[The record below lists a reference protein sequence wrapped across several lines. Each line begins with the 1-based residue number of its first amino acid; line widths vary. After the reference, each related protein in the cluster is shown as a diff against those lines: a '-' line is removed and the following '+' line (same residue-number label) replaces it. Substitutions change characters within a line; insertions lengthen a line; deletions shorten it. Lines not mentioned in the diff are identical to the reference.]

1 VNGPLHVLVVDMN
14 VGFSERG
21 ALSSP
26 RVGAIVP
33 DMADFLRSL
42 PPRHHLSAAGTGSEV
57 VFIGDSHR
65 PGDPE
70 LARFPEHCMER
81 SGEDGIRPELI
92 RACEAAGIVSV
103 IHHKKEHDGF
113 IVDDAAPSKSFI
125 GSDGGRRSCFRL
137 DSLTADS
144 DEWVVVGCVTDIC
157 VDINVGALVMRG
169 KRVTVVRSLIET
181 YDLPLEKCRELGL
194 PDHAA
199 HDADKIN
206 EFWFGHRFPAL
217 WGARVVGDWR
227 ELL

>member
-1 VNGPLHVLVVDMN
+1 MSEPLHVLVVDMS

-33 DMADFLRSL
+33 EMAEFLRSL
-42 PPRHHLSAAGTGSEV
+42 PPAHHLSDGGAGSEV
-57 VFIGDSHR
+57 VFIGDLHR

-70 LARFPEHCMER
+70 LTRFPEHCMER
-81 SGEDGIRPELI
+81 SGEDAIRPELI
-92 RACEAAGIVSV
+92 LACAAAGIVPA
-103 IHHKKEHDGF
+103 IHYKKEHDGF
-113 IVDDAAPSKSFI
+113 VDDAGPYLQSAI
-125 GSDGGRRSCFRL
+125 DRRSCFRL
-137 DSLTADS
+137 DCLTKDS

-157 VDINVGALVMRG
+157 VDLNVGALVMRG
-169 KRVTVVRSLIET
+169 KRVTVVRSLIDT
-181 YDLPLEKCRELGL
+181 YDLPLERCRELGL

-199 HDADKIN
+199 HDADRIN

-217 WGARVVGDWR
+217 WGARVAADWR

>member
-1 VNGPLHVLVVDMN
+1 MSGPLHVLVVDMN

-21 ALSSP
+21 ALYSP

-33 DMADFLRSL
+33 SMADFLRSL
-42 PPRHHLSAAGTGSEV
+42 PPAHHLSGDAGSEV
-57 VFIGDSHR
+57 IFIGDSHR

-81 SGEDGIRPELI
+81 SGEDAIRPELI
-92 RACEAAGIVSV
+92 RACAVAGINPA
-103 IHHKKEHDGF
+103 IHYKKEHCGF
-113 IVDDAAPSKSFI
+113 VDDDVIQRRSCI
-125 GSDGGRRSCFRL
+125 GSDGGCRSRF
-137 DSLTADS
+137 SLNALTKDS
-144 DEWVVVGCVTDIC
+144 DEWIVVGCVTDIC

-181 YDLPLEKCRELGL
+181 YDLPLETCRAMGL

>member
-1 VNGPLHVLVVDMN
+1 MSGPLHVLVVDMN

-33 DMADFLRSL
+33 GMADFLRSL
-42 PPRHHLSAAGTGSEV
+42 PPGSKV
-57 VFIGDSHR
+57 VFIGDRHQR
-65 PGDPE
+65 GDTE
-70 LARFPEHCMER
+70 LARFPEHCMEE
-81 SGEDGIRPELI
+81 SGEDGIRQELI
-92 RACEAAGIVSV
+92 GACLGLAPGQTPTAGAATGVGFAILY
-103 IHHKKEHDGF
+103 KKEHDGF
-113 IVDDAAPSKSFI
+113 VGGYHHANALTKVIHPDL
-125 GSDGGRRSCFRL
+125 DGFVAESE
-137 DSLTADS
+137 
-144 DEWVVVGCVTDIC
+144 EWVVVGCVTDIC

-181 YDLPLEKCRELGL
+181 YDLPLEKCREMGL

-199 HDADKIN
+199 HDADEIN

>member
-1 VNGPLHVLVVDMN
+1 MSGPLHVLVVDMN
-14 VGFSERG
+14 VGFTQRG

-26 RVGAIVP
+26 RVDAIVP
-33 DMADFLRSL
+33 NMADFLRSL
-42 PPRHHLSAAGTGSEV
+42 PPAHHLSGAGTGSEV
-57 VFIGDSHR
+57 VFISDLHR
-65 PGDPE
+65 PGDSE

-81 SGEDGIRPELI
+81 SGEDAIRPELI
-92 RACEAAGIVSV
+92 RACAAAGINPA
-103 IHHKKEHDGF
+103 IHYKKEHCGF
-113 IVDDAAPSKSFI
+113 VD
-125 GSDGGRRSCFRL
+125 SDGPRLQSAIDRRSCFSL
-137 DSLTADS
+137 NGLVKDSE
-144 DEWVVVGCVTDIC
+144 EWVVVGCVTDIC

-199 HDADKIN
+199 HDADEIN

-217 WGARVVGDWR
+217 WGARVAADWR